1 MIKMKIKNE
10 VDKVLT
16 KIAKQIHK
24 RVNLPKDVKR
34 YMKAEPFSPSLCIK
48 WYYAEDYVYTM
59 ELKPDHYTFFQEIGW
74 LATELHD
81 KIVKFA
87 SNKALGKL
95 NALEKTK

>member
-1 MIKMKIKNE
+1 MKIKNE
-10 VDKVLT
+10 IDKVLT

-48 WYYAEDYVYTM
+48 WYYAEEYVYTM
-59 ELKPDHYTFFQEIGW
+59 ELKPTQYTFFQEIGW

-81 KIVKFA
+81 KIVKHA
-87 SNKALGKL
+87 SS
-95 NALEKTK
+95 NALKELTKSTEGVK

>member
-1 MIKMKIKNE
+1 MVIEKEIN
-10 VDKVLT
+10 KVLT

-24 RVNLPKDVKR
+24 RLKLPKDVKR
-34 YMKAEPFSPSLCIK
+34 YINAEPFTYKLRIK
-48 WYYAEDYVYTM
+48 WYYAGEYVYTM

-87 SNKALGKL
+87 SDKALKEL
-95 NALEKTK
+95 SKEN